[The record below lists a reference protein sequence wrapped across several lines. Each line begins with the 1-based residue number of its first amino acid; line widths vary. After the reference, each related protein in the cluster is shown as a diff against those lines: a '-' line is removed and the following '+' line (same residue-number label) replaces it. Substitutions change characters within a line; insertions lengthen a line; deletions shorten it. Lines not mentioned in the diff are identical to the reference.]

1 MPQQNLFWRNL
12 LTGVFFLLGLVVLV
26 SGLLIV
32 GTNQGMFHQ
41 TYELKTYLPD
51 KQALAKGTAVTLSGL
66 AVGTIKDIGLV
77 TYQGQNMVEFDLQ
90 IQSRFQARI
99 TTSSK
104 ALVKS
109 IGVLG
114 DKYMEI
120 TLGKNG
126 ETPLKDGAI
135 LPAIPALDWEKVAQD
150 ISGSL
155 QNVLTRTDVVLTR
168 LERGEG
174 SMGRLLTDS
183 TLVIEMERT
192 MTNLDATLSLV
203 REGRGT
209 LGKLVNDPVAYNRL
223 SAALDNLEAV
233 TGRIRKGDGTLGK
246 LINDPALFDR
256 ASAAA
261 ADADSVLALMHS
273 NQGSIGRA
281 LNDPQAYDEL
291 HKAITD
297 LRSLLLDMQKNP
309 GRYLKFSVF

>member
-41 TYELKTYLPD
+41 TYKLKTYLPD

-126 ETPLKDGAI
+126 ERSTNA
-135 LPAIPALDWEKVAQD
+135 DWEIVTIIASPVENEPMDPVTMMRNMRGK
-150 ISGSL
+150 SG
-155 QNVLTRTDVVLTR
+155 
-168 LERGEG
+168 G
-174 SMGRLLTDS
+174 
-183 TLVIEMERT
+183 TLVTYTAEQL
-192 MTNLDATLSLV
+192 LDAIEFWSNHV
-203 REGRGT
+203 RVMP
-209 LGKLVNDPVAYNRL
+209 K
-223 SAALDNLEAV
+223 
-233 TGRIRKGDGTLGK
+233 
-246 LINDPALFDR
+246 
-256 ASAAA
+256 
-261 ADADSVLALMHS
+261 
-273 NQGSIGRA
+273 
-281 LNDPQAYDEL
+281 
-291 HKAITD
+291 
-297 LRSLLLDMQKNP
+297 
-309 GRYLKFSVF
+309 